1 MQVRSCGWK
10 RLRSYKLVSIFRQA
24 ASIAEDASTRLRL
37 GQIEKRQKA
46 LEGGGDDRTRGPR
59 LYRRGRLPKRRN
71 SHGTEQEHPGDHP
84 PGARP
89 GGAAAGRGPGLR
101 LPVRPGLG
109 GEGVLRGAPPRG
121 APDPGA
127 GGLGGHLP
135 GEPASEIPPR
145 LGEAAV
151 AADQLR
157 RGGGVCPAR
166 GAGGKYPPHQRH
178 RRLWPGH
185 FGVYAGGAAGAF
197 EEIGAL
203 PGRPEAGGLGVPG
216 QRGVGVRRHGAG
228 AGHGGHRRGIRTAL
242 QGPGGQGHRGAAQ

>member
-1 MQVRSCGWK
+1 MFDFQTGRKHRVRCKCAAVVRGDREVINCVRFLGKPKASQKMITPGCGWANRK
-10 RLRSYKLVSIFRQA
+10 A
-24 ASIAEDASTRLRL
+24 AKSP
-37 GQIEKRQKA
+37 
-46 LEGGGDDRTRGPR
+46 EGGGDDRTRGPR

-71 SHGTEQEHPGDHP
+71 SHGTEQEHLGDHP

-135 GEPASEIPPR
+135 GEFAGEIPPR

-151 AADQLR
+151 AAVQLR
-157 RGGGVCPAR
+157 RGGGVRPAR
-166 GAGGKYPPHQRH
+166 GAGGKIPSSPTPPAPMA
-178 RRLWPGH
+178 WPFRSTCWGCCWS
-185 FGVYAGGAAGAF
+185 F
-197 EEIGAL
+197 
-203 PGRPEAGGLGVPG
+203 
-216 QRGVGVRRHGAG
+216 
-228 AGHGGHRRGIRTAL
+228 
-242 QGPGGQGHRGAAQ
+242 